1 MRDRSFQL
9 IAPPFGSDRA
19 RLPRACHLCRSDSCH
34 RCRPGR
40 LSPMLPGV
48 TRDHGAAGGGRGDR
62 RAGRGRVVVAAAALG
77 VDMEVDVGPVTDT
90 LQPAPVAGRIG
101 MESVSKRWLTVSPM
115 SAVVRAVATT
125 SKVIRA
131 TLTLLVGDARLTL
144 WKAERFVVPRSVV
157 FSAGAAEN
165 SLAVPPAAEA
175 IFTTVGSYVSMIEQ

>member
-1 MRDRSFQL
+1 
-9 IAPPFGSDRA
+9 
-19 RLPRACHLCRSDSCH
+19 
-34 RCRPGR
+34 
-40 LSPMLPGV
+40 
-48 TRDHGAAGGGRGDR
+48 
-62 RAGRGRVVVAAAALG
+62 VVVAAAALG

-115 SAVVRAVATT
+115 DAVVRAVATT

-175 IFTTVGSYVSMIEQ
+175 IFTTVGSYVSMIE